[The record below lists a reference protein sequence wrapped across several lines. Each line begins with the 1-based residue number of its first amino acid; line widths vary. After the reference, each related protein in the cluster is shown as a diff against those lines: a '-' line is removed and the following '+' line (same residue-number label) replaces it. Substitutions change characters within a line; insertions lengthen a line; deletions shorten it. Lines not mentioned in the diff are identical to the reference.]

1 MSDKVITIERTT
13 ETGYKTQEY
22 KVSEAITVLNDE
34 LENERTIWIDGKPF
48 FGDGITE
55 EDILTCKKEIS
66 VTNRLIGG

>member
-1 MSDKVITIERTT
+1 MDDKTVTIERTT
-13 ETGYKTQEY
+13 ETGYVTKTY
-22 KVSEAITVLNDE
+22 AIGEALEILNQE

-55 EDILTCKKEIS
+55 DDVLTCKKEIS